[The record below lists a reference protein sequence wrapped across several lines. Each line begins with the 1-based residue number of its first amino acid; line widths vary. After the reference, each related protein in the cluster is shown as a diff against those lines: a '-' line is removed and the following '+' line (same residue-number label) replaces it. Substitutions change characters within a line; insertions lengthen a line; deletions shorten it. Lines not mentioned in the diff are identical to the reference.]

1 MIRGLKS
8 ALILITISLF
18 GLLVS
23 LLLIEGG
30 YRLTNG
36 MRTAQPS
43 WSDRPSHYLNPLDAK
58 TLQGNRYESQ
68 KPAGT
73 YRIAVLGDSFTFAPF
88 MQPDDAFP
96 ARLERF
102 LRMSAPTK
110 KQEAS
115 VEVINYGVPGY
126 STSHEVQEARK
137 ALAEGAD
144 FLLLQITLNDPQRK
158 SYQPTGLTGKNEFG
172 PYEQPTG
179 LQSILH
185 YWKSL
190 NYFLE
195 RIHNTNTH
203 TRYVDYYYRLFEEEA
218 SWKGFENSIQKL
230 AKIAKKQNKP
240 LVAVVFPLFGVPLN
254 EKYPFHPL
262 HQKVHDCLKAAG
274 IPYRDLFS
282 LFEGIPLERVQVI
295 PGADFHP
302 NEIGHRLAAES
313 IYEWLRELDEVP
325 DRFLQAPQFLT
336 RTDIRILEKNRRS
349 PTTPGTKEKGVG

>member
-1 MIRGLKS
+1 MIRGFKS

-102 LRMSAPTK
+102 LQMSAPTK
-110 KQEAS
+110 KQQAS

-158 SYQPTGLTGKNEFG
+158 SYQPTGLTGQNEFG
-172 PYEQPTG
+172 PYEPPHK
-179 LQSILH
+179 LQTILRH
-185 YWKSL
+185 WKSM

-195 RIHNTNTH
+195 RLHNTNTH

-218 SWKGFENSIQKL
+218 SWKGFQDSIHRL
-230 AKIAKKQNKP
+230 AKIANKKDKP

-254 EKYPFHPL
+254 ENYPFHPL
-262 HQKVHDCLKAAG
+262 HDKVHKCLEAAG

-313 IYEWLRELDEVP
+313 IYEWFHELDEIP
-325 DRFLQAPQFLT
+325 ERFLQAPQFLT
-336 RTDIRILEKNRRS
+336 RTDIRVLERNRRRQTT
-349 PTTPGTKEKGVG
+349 PTTRKRG

>member
-1 MIRGLKS
+1 MIQGFKG
-8 ALILITISLF
+8 ALILTAISLL
-18 GLLVS
+18 GLLFS

-30 YRLTNG
+30 YRLVNG
-36 MRTAQPS
+36 MQAVQPS
-43 WSDRPSHYLNPLDAK
+43 WSDRPSHYLNPRNSK
-58 TLQGNRYESQ
+58 TLQGNSYESQ

-102 LRMSAPTK
+102 LRMSALTK
-110 KQEAS
+110 KQEAA

-158 SYQPTGLTGKNEFG
+158 SYQPTGLTGQNEFG
-172 PYEQPTG
+172 PYEPSHK
-179 LQSILH
+179 LKPILH
-185 YWKSL
+185 HWKSL

-203 TRYVDYYYRLFEEEA
+203 TRYVDYYYELFEKEA
-218 SWKGFENSIQKL
+218 SWKGFEGSIQKL

-254 EKYPFHPL
+254 DNYPFHPL
-262 HQKVHDCLKAAG
+262 HKKVQKCLEAAG

-282 LFEGIPLERVQVI
+282 LFEGIPLERLQVI

-313 IYEWLRELDEVP
+313 IYEWFHELDDIP
-325 DRFLQAPQFLT
+325 DKFLEAPQFLT
-336 RTDIRILEKNRRS
+336 RTDIRILQENRRS
-349 PTTPGTKEKGVG
+349 QTTPMTRDKGAG